1 MKLKK
6 LSILL
11 LGVIIATSMAVSVS
25 GISALAYDTTPE
37 DWGAETFSE
46 LNYGIY
52 WYDGSDSIVPTKDY
66 QINKD
71 APTIIYTH
79 GWKPYGESGIR
90 EDLSVKSNTDKALSD
105 YGYSAYPYNKKY
117 YQELRKLGYNV
128 GVFYWQ
134 QFADENKP
142 ALKPSIDM
150 KVWSHNTSMGMQYV
164 TYAEGSKNGVI
175 TKPSDP
181 TNPTESVAVLYGKA
195 IKESLG
201 SDYNGKLHLVG
212 HSVGGQLTAAVSEYL
227 CYEYDDEKIGSNL
240 LPERVTLIDPFMS
253 STLVTGTITHTG
265 EEVKDVSCAEL
276 AARATNTIREHG
288 IPIEG
293 YGVNLDMVFRFYGSP
308 ALGIDEEKAAEVTAT
323 LEENCA
329 WVYLKGMSDSKFGSF
344 SPSHVMAVDYY
355 FTTLYLDPVTAKDG
369 MTVPSIKM
377 PTATLTNYIGTTY
390 VQTCSKSENSLYQT
404 SGSYYRAD
412 FNKFEEKKTYR
423 LVGTIEPDRDKE
435 VVAKLYNE
443 EGKEIAECKVDGMK
457 RYAFE
462 VEDATAKY
470 TVKYFT
476 NGMEV
481 GETNDVSVDTTLG
494 ITIVP
499 GQPLILGSDD
509 ILFVALVAILA
520 TLAVVI
526 VVGLLGKV
534 ISNAKR
540 KKRSNRA

>member
-66 QINKD
+66 AINKD

-227 CYEYDDEKIGSNL
+227 CYEYDDEKIESNL

-412 FNKFEEKKTYR
+412 FDKFEEKKTYR